1 MIELDLK
8 KSGEQ
13 PPGNIVYIGDI
24 PKNVEQLTPRRKI
37 FFKMKNER
45 YIKLRGHVEEAEL
58 AKPETKDSNFHF
70 CCKARKEEATFGTTN
85 QILSVVRRCPAAVVS
100 KKLSSISKPFSEE
113 GGSRS
118 ASLI

>member
-1 MIELDLK
+1 LFVFPVLHVNGWLKDWVLIELDLK

-24 PKNVEQLTPRRKI
+24 PKNVEQLTPR

-58 AKPETKDSNFHF
+58 AKPAK
-70 CCKARKEEATFGTTN
+70 RG
-85 QILSVVRRCPAAVVS
+85 R
-100 KKLSSISKPFSEE
+100 
-113 GGSRS
+113 SRPP
-118 ASLI
+118 LEQQTRYYPL